1 MPSSLEALDLERTKL
16 LQRMEKSGRAKSP
29 VPASPSSSSHNRAAP
44 SRPRRVGRRTNDYGS
59 TSDTH
64 TINSNSSCDRGSKD
78 YEFNYEFDTYESP
91 TESLTSSLSSSFQID
106 RSTNTNSIYSHG
118 KREKDHVKEDN
129 KKSGISRKTKPVGA
143 LPSEGGPMIE
153 ISKITVLVE
162 EELQTQRDKH
172 KDQLNRTIARFKE
185 RQEKFR
191 QENDRLRAE
200 RGEARRELEKC
211 KKDHAFQLRA
221 AERNDRL
228 QSEQSYRIGS
238 LEDEKELF
246 EDLQAE
252 RDALLDEIARSHQ
265 QQQQTREEL
274 SGLKMRIRE
283 DSQKRLSV
291 MESLSISWN
300 SEQKEAKQKEALLNS
315 ELDIITET
323 LNAEKEV
330 LKNKNNEFDQLGALH
345 RSTKKELRS
354 VKMAMIA
361 KQKEMD
367 EEIKRLSESH
377 MGVCEEHKTILK
389 LKNDELLVAEN
400 TIRNMKAELKSTRG
414 KVKSKEESMATLV
427 EEIKKSK
434 GKSGAVDPEVKS
446 LHAENRR
453 LKDEIEELQRQMES
467 YLANMALQQEFCD
480 SLKSRIYDEQENEQ
494 GQVEEIHKL
503 KKRVRKQQKEAAAK
517 DFEISQLKQ
526 QLLGKPD
533 KNNSGRKSKMVKS
546 KSSMSLAGDEKKSIL
561 KKLKGSRK
569 GGYKSS

>member
-1 MPSSLEALDLERTKL
+1 MQKGPRVSVESCRTERPLAIGTKL
-16 LQRMEKSGRAKSP
+16 PDRE
-29 VPASPSSSSHNRAAP
+29 
-44 SRPRRVGRRTNDYGS
+44 SRRR
-59 TSDTH
+59 
-64 TINSNSSCDRGSKD
+64 
-78 YEFNYEFDTYESP
+78 
-91 TESLTSSLSSSFQID
+91 
-106 RSTNTNSIYSHG
+106 
-118 KREKDHVKEDN
+118 
-129 KKSGISRKTKPVGA
+129 
-143 LPSEGGPMIE
+143 
-153 ISKITVLVE
+153 
-162 EELQTQRDKH
+162 
-172 KDQLNRTIARFKE
+172 
-185 RQEKFR
+185 
-191 QENDRLRAE
+191 
-200 RGEARRELEKC
+200 
-211 KKDHAFQLRA
+211 
-221 AERNDRL
+221 
-228 QSEQSYRIGS
+228 
-238 LEDEKELF
+238 KELF